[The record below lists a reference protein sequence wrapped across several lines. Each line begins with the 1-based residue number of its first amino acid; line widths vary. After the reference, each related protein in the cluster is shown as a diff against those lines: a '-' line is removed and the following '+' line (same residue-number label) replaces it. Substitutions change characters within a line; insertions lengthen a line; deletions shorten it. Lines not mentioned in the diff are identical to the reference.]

1 MLIFRKRYVFLLSVI
16 VISASVLVMEF
27 NKRLAS
33 KSNYTVIGPK
43 LGAPLFN
50 HIGHYHRPITTTSPL
65 TQRYFDQG
73 LIFFYGLNFK
83 EATRSFKE
91 AIRLDPQ
98 CAMCY
103 WALSLSLGSKT
114 SELLEGTE
122 RKEALKS
129 IKQAIDLS
137 EGCTPLEKAYIEALL
152 TRYSDPLMSGPH
164 LTESVKCIGLPTI
177 SVKEASD
184 YAAAMKNVMEAFPDD
199 LEAKNLY
206 VKSMIELM
214 NCQLYKENKI
224 DGVLIITPK
233 GLSYHWKR
241 EILQF
246 VNIFNE

>member
-1 MLIFRKRYVFLLSVI
+1 M
-16 VISASVLVMEF
+16 ISASVLVMEF

-103 WALSLSLGSKT
+103 WALS
-114 SELLEGTE
+114 
-122 RKEALKS
+122 
-129 IKQAIDLS
+129 
-137 EGCTPLEKAYIEALL
+137 
-152 TRYSDPLMSGPH
+152 
-164 LTESVKCIGLPTI
+164 
-177 SVKEASD
+177 
-184 YAAAMKNVMEAFPDD
+184 
-199 LEAKNLY
+199 
-206 VKSMIELM
+206 
-214 NCQLYKENKI
+214 
-224 DGVLIITPK
+224 
-233 GLSYHWKR
+233 
-241 EILQF
+241 
-246 VNIFNE
+246 